1 MIPKNLE
8 ECFVE
13 LEKILSKN
21 DFDYIKNLSKQDV
34 IILHHT
40 LGRKIRNDWNLWHG
54 GPLKEYFKLLG
65 LEHADDISMLIIN
78 CFWNHLHNQPLE
90 ISEQIHEYQKYWS
103 ELDESAKQ
111 K

>member
-1 MIPKNLE
+1 
-8 ECFVE
+8 
-13 LEKILSKN
+13 
-21 DFDYIKNLSKQDV
+21 
-34 IILHHT
+34 
-40 LGRKIRNDWNLWHG
+40 
-54 GPLKEYFKLLG
+54 
-65 LEHADDISMLIIN
+65 MLIIN